1 MWSYLIYIYYT
12 ILGLLKKNNE
22 AFDFKSNPKNKDL
35 YYKLNGL
42 TNKFNEKSN
51 LQDIINFLEEESK
64 FILTNKNNLEVSIG
78 DIKNNT
84 YVLHLLSE
92 FKNLQEKKVN

>member
-1 MWSYLIYIYYT
+1 MWNYLIYIYYT
-12 ILGLLKKNNE
+12 ILGLLKKNND
-22 AFDFKSNPKNKDL
+22 AFKHNPNLENKDL
-35 YYKLNGL
+35 YDKLKIL
-42 TNKFNEKSN
+42 TDKFNEKSK

>member
-1 MWSYLIYIYYT
+1 MWNYLIYIYYT
-12 ILGLLKKNNE
+12 ILGLLKKNND
-22 AFDFKSNPKNKDL
+22 AFDFKSNSNPENKVVYD
-35 YYKLNGL
+35 KLNSL
-42 TNKFNEKSN
+42 TDKFNEKSK

-84 YVLHLLSE
+84 YVLDLLSE
-92 FKNLQEKKVN
+92 FKKLN

>member
-1 MWSYLIYIYYT
+1 MWNYLVYIYYT

-22 AFDFKSNPKNKDL
+22 AFDFKSNPDNKDL

-42 TNKFNEKSN
+42 TNKFNEKSK

-84 YVLHLLSE
+84 YVLHLLFD
-92 FKNLQEKKVN
+92 FKNLQEKKLN